1 MKMIRKIEICTA
13 ELWGQC
19 IRLLAHSKE
28 EIDTTKGGGRW
39 KEVAA
44 KIHHAAELVEQKIAR
59 DAEQGQDA

>member
-19 IRLLAHSKE
+19 ICLLAHSKE

-39 KEVAA
+39 RNLANQ
-44 KIHHAAELVEQKIAR
+44 IHHAAELVEQKIAK
-59 DAEQGQDA
+59 DEEAD